1 MINVIKFDS
10 ISSALNE
17 KMNKFEESFRYPLG
31 NSGTFSISHGDDYGR
46 FFRAMGK
53 SKIYLACYEGEIVG
67 SLAMVQRPLSLNG
80 QNVSSLYIGDL
91 KIKRK
96 SGRVLY
102 CLIKEAHDDNI
113 ELRDIPQFG
122 VMMKGTERRPS
133 DYTGR
138 MGLPKFK
145 NMGEVAIIRV
155 PVQRTDSKIKYDQ
168 IGISGALSL
177 SEELRDTHYSFP
189 IGRPNIRSLKTPK
202 GFCLQDKSSV
212 CILEDTLTAKRLYD
226 DKGEE
231 IVSGHLSS
239 FQYGTVQEGVKL
251 VKALMP
257 EAEASSYPAL
267 FFSVP
272 FEDKNEFLNLLEGA
286 TCAPAFVYGRNMER
300 AERWQLNTSEI

>member
-1 MINVIKFDS
+1 MINVIKLDS
-10 ISSALNE
+10 IPTALNE
-17 KMNKFEESFRYPLG
+17 KMCEFEGSFRYPLG

-53 SKIYLACYEGEIVG
+53 SKIYLAYYEGQIVG
-67 SLAMVQRPLSLNG
+67 SLAIVQRPLCLNG
-80 QNVSSLYIGDL
+80 HNVSSLYIGDL

-113 ELRDIPQFG
+113 KLRDVPQFG
-122 VMMKGTERRPS
+122 VMMKGTEKRPS

-145 NMGEVAIIRV
+145 NMGEVAIIRA
-155 PVQRTDSKIKYDQ
+155 PVLNTDSKIKYDQ

-177 SEELRDTHYSFP
+177 SEELRDTQYSFP
-189 IGRPNIRSLKTPK
+189 IGRPGIRSLNSPK

-212 CILEDTLTAKRLYD
+212 CILEDTLTAKRLFD
-226 DKGEE
+226 DKGDE

-239 FQYGTVQEGVKL
+239 FQYGSVREGVRL
-251 VKALMP
+251 VKAVMS
-257 EAEASSYPAL
+257 EAASNNYPAL

-272 FEDKNEFLNLLEGA
+272 YEDKDDFINLLEGSS
-286 TCAPAFVYGRNMER
+286 CAPAFVYGRNMER
-300 AERWQLNTSEI
+300 ADRWQLNTSEI